1 MRFLRQYQYV
11 LCFLGVV
18 VFSLVM
24 VFREFMAD
32 LSAHVERRED
42 FLLLQER
49 GQQDAAERFYQRL
62 IQELPQM
69 SDRSL
74 ANDLQRTALV
84 LDLKANNTENLVW
97 KYHVS
102 VGNEIRHRAEHR
114 LARMLH
120 DGQK

>member
-24 VFREFMAD
+24 VQRQYLAD
-32 LSAHVERRED
+32 QSAHVERRED

-49 GQQDAAERFYQRL
+49 EPRAGCEGLYQRL
-62 IQELPQM
+62 IQELPEL
-69 SDRSL
+69 SDRNL
-74 ANDLQRTALV
+74 ANDLQRTAMLV
-84 LDLKANNTENLVW
+84 EGKTNLSQSLLW

-102 VGNEIRHRAEHR
+102 VGNELRHRAEQR
-114 LARMLH
+114 LARRSQ
-120 DGQK
+120 DAQQ

>member
-32 LSAHVERRED
+32 QSAHVERRED

-49 GQQDAAERFYQRL
+49 GQQDAAERFYERL
-62 IQELPQM
+62 IQELPQL
-69 SDRSL
+69 SDRNL
-74 ANDLQRTALV
+74 ANDLQRTALF
-84 LDLKANNTENLVW
+84 LGPKTNEIENLVW
-97 KYHVS
+97 KFHVS
-102 VGNEIRHRAEHR
+102 VRNELRHRAEHR
-114 LARMLH
+114 LARKLQ
-120 DGQK
+120 DAQK